1 MRRLAI
7 AAVAALTALL
17 AGCSSTAAPSTASVE
32 VGTGLEFQV
41 QIAATA
47 EQQRDGLSGRA
58 ELSEGTGMLF
68 QFDGAAER
76 QVWMAG
82 MLIPLDVAWI
92 VDGQVLAVDTL
103 QPCTTAPQDECP
115 QWTSPGAADTL
126 LEVPAGALD
135 GIEPGTPV
143 TIREDTP

>member
-1 MRRLAI
+1 MRTRAI
-7 AAVAALTALL
+7 AAVALTALL
-17 AGCSSTAAPSTASVE
+17 AGCSSTPQPSTASVE

-41 QIAATA
+41 QLATTA
-47 EQQRDGLSGRA
+47 EQQRDGLSGRN

-92 VDGQVLAVDTL
+92 VDGQVLAIDTL
-103 QPCTTAPQDECP
+103 QPCTTEPQDDCP

-135 GIEPGTPV
+135 GIEPGAPV